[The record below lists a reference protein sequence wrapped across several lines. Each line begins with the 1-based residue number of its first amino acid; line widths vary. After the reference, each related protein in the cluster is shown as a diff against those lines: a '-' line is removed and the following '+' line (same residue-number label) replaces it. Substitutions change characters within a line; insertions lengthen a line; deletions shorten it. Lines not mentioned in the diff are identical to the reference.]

1 MILLPKV
8 GRNDPCPCGSGKKY
22 KKCCMLKDLEQELE
36 NQPDEE
42 IPQEKKERRHPRADE
57 IENNLNR
64 AYKLLDERDFDHA
77 ARIFRNIMLMDGQ
90 HYKAMTG
97 LGRCLIEMGM
107 TEEACGFFEKA
118 LEINPD
124 YTQASLNLALYRK
137 K

>member
-1 MILLPKV
+1 MPKV

-42 IPQEKKERRHPRADE
+42 IPPEKKERRHPRADE

-77 ARIFRNIMLMDGQ
+77 ARIFRNIMLMDSH

-107 TEEACGFFEKA
+107 TKEACEFFEMA
-118 LEINPD
+118 LEVNPD

>member
-1 MILLPKV
+1 
-8 GRNDPCPCGSGKKY
+8 
-22 KKCCMLKDLEQELE
+22 LE

-137 K
+137 KVKLDFRAFPLSEMGLGMRNGLEVAKQR